1 MFEIWGY
8 ASALHFERGFPMSLK
23 LSSRN
28 IDGVKIIECSGRIVF
43 GDEATQL
50 REMVKKELAENSRIV
65 LNLGNVSY
73 IDSGGIGTLVSLF
86 TSARNAG
93 GDIKLANLTKRVG
106 DLLQITKLI
115 TVFESYDD
123 EQKAANAFGT
133 SLRGAVSAMSSRR
146 ETA

>member
-1 MFEIWGY
+1 
-8 ASALHFERGFPMSLK
+8 MSLK
-23 LSSRN
+23 ISSRT
-28 IDGVKIIECSGRIVF
+28 IDGVKVIDCVGRIVF
-43 GDEATQL
+43 GDEASQL
-50 REMVKKELAENSRIV
+50 RETVKRELTENNRLV
-65 LNLGNVSY
+65 LNLGEVSY

-86 TSARNAG
+86 TTARNAG

-123 EQKAANAFGT
+123 EQKAASAFQ
-133 SLRGAVSAMSSRR
+133 SAPRASVATVPRR

>member
-1 MFEIWGY
+1 M
-8 ASALHFERGFPMSLK
+8 ALK
-23 LSSRN
+23 LNSRT
-28 IDGVKIIECSGRIVF
+28 IDGVRVIDCTGRIVF
-43 GDEATQL
+43 GDEAGQL
-50 REMVKKELAENSRIV
+50 RDAVKKELSENNRIV

-86 TSARNAG
+86 TSARSAG

-115 TVFESYDD
+115 TVFESFDD
-123 EQKAANAFGT
+123 EQKAVNAFGT
-133 SLRGAVSAMSSRR
+133 SLRGAVSVMASRR

>member
-1 MFEIWGY
+1 M
-8 ASALHFERGFPMSLK
+8 ALK
-23 LSSRN
+23 ITSRT
-28 IDGVKIIECSGRIVF
+28 IDGVKVIDCSGRIVF
-43 GDEATQL
+43 GDEASQL
-50 REMVKKELAENSRIV
+50 RETIKKELSENNRIV
-65 LNLGNVSY
+65 MNLGNVSY

-123 EQKAANAFGT
+123 EQKAVNAFGT
-133 SLRGAVSAMSSRR
+133 SLRGAVSVMSSRR

>member
-1 MFEIWGY
+1 M
-8 ASALHFERGFPMSLK
+8 ALKIG
-23 LSSRN
+23 SRAV
-28 IDGVKIIECSGRIVF
+28 DGVKIIDCSGRIVF
-43 GDEATQL
+43 GDEASQL
-50 REMVKKELAENSRIV
+50 REWVKRELAENNRLI
-65 LNLGNVSY
+65 LNLADVNY

-93 GDIKLANLTKRVG
+93 GDIKLVHLTKRVG

-123 EQKAANAFGT
+123 EKKAIAAFSGSHKVAT
-133 SLRGAVSAMSSRR
+133 MPSRR

>member
-1 MFEIWGY
+1 
-8 ASALHFERGFPMSLK
+8 MSLK
-23 LSSRN
+23 LSSRTTN
-28 IDGVKIIECSGRIVF
+28 GVQVIHCTGRIVF
-43 GDEATQL
+43 GDEASQL
-50 REMVKKELAENSRIV
+50 RELVKRELAENNRIV
-65 LNLGNVSY
+65 LDLAEVSY

-123 EQKAANAFGT
+123 EQKAVNAFAGAA
-133 SLRGAVSAMSSRR
+133 RGASSVAARR

>member
-1 MFEIWGY
+1 
-8 ASALHFERGFPMSLK
+8 MSLK
-23 LSSRN
+23 LNVRTVSGVRI
-28 IDGVKIIECSGRIVF
+28 IDCSGRIVF

-50 REMVKKELAENSRIV
+50 RETVKKELAENNKLI

-86 TSARNAG
+86 TTARNAG
-93 GDIKLANLTKRVG
+93 GDIKLVHLTKRVG

-115 TVFESYDD
+115 TVFESYED
-123 EQKAANAFGT
+123 EQKAVDAFGGSRT
-133 SLRGAVSAMSSRR
+133 NVATMPSRR

>member
-1 MFEIWGY
+1 
-8 ASALHFERGFPMSLK
+8 MSLTIN
-23 LSSRN
+23 SRASGDVN
-28 IDGVKIIECSGRIVF
+28 VIDCKGRIVF
-43 GDEATQL
+43 GDEASQL
-50 REMVKKELAENSRIV
+50 REKQLVANSRVV
-65 LNLGNVSY
+65 LNLADVNY

-93 GDIKLANLTKRVG
+93 GDIKLLHLTKRVG

-123 EQKAANAFGT
+123 EQKA
-133 SLRGAVSAMSSRR
+133 VSAFHSAPRGNVATMSRR

>member
-1 MFEIWGY
+1 M
-8 ASALHFERGFPMSLK
+8 ALK
-23 LSSRN
+23 VTSRTV
-28 IDGVKIIECSGRIVF
+28 DGVKVIDCVGRIVF
-43 GDEATQL
+43 GDEASHL
-50 REMVKKELAENSRIV
+50 RETVKRELTDNNRVV
-65 LNLGNVSY
+65 LNLGEVSY

-86 TSARNAG
+86 TTARNAG

-123 EQKAANAFGT
+123 VQKAANAFGT
-133 SLRGAVSAMSSRR
+133 SLRGAVSVMTSRR

>member
-1 MFEIWGY
+1 M
-8 ASALHFERGFPMSLK
+8 ALK
-23 LSSRN
+23 ITSRT
-28 IDGVKIIECSGRIVF
+28 IDGVRVIDCSGRIVF
-43 GDEATQL
+43 GDEASQL
-50 REMVKKELAENSRIV
+50 RETIKKELSENNRIV
-65 LNLGNVSY
+65 MNLGNVSY

-123 EQKAANAFGT
+123 EQKAVNAFGT
-133 SLRGAVSAMSSRR
+133 SLRGAVSVMSSRR

>member
-1 MFEIWGY
+1 M
-8 ASALHFERGFPMSLK
+8 ALK
-23 LSSRN
+23 LSPSTTN
-28 IDGVKIIECSGRIVF
+28 GVLVISCAGRIVF
-43 GDEATQL
+43 GDEASQL
-50 REMVKKELAENSRIV
+50 RELVKRELVENNRIV
-65 LNLGNVSY
+65 LDLADVSY

-123 EQKAANAFGT
+123 EQKAVNAFG
-133 SLRGAVSAMSSRR
+133 SAPRGASSVTPRR

>member
-1 MFEIWGY
+1 
-8 ASALHFERGFPMSLK
+8 MSLK
-23 LSSRN
+23 LNVRTVGGVRI
-28 IDGVKIIECSGRIVF
+28 IDCSGRIVF

-50 REMVKKELAENSRIV
+50 RETVKKELADNNKLV

-86 TSARNAG
+86 TTARNAG
-93 GDIKLANLTKRVG
+93 GDIKLVHLTKRVG

-115 TVFESYDD
+115 TVFESYED
-123 EQKAANAFGT
+123 EQKAVDAFTGSRT
-133 SLRGAVSAMSSRR
+133 NVATMPSRR